1 MKKWFCLAAV
11 AVILLTPAIGL
22 WHSARAETERISVAG
37 VTPNSA
43 AYQALAQ
50 AHPEAEISATLT
62 PYLSTTELINDLLTG
77 GFAYDAF
84 VISSNQFDVDVLI
97 DKGYCAELSDKPEIA
112 EAVGQMMPAFSGL
125 VSRDGRVYG
134 IPYNCR
140 LEYMTYS
147 AEAWAQLGFSDAD
160 VPASFADF
168 LTFLERWVDRA
179 ETEDLA
185 AYSIF
190 GSFDEELYSETSY
203 ADYLVQLLMDN
214 HILQCSYAQAPLRFS
229 SPEFRQCLERCM
241 EVGKKLYALEPV
253 PNQGLPIFELSNG
266 LEKLNHL
273 VPLRLTEEQPAVI
286 KTNVNV
292 CMVFANTQV
301 KAMAEDFALAM
312 LREQGGQTA
321 LALLLQDGT
330 PVENPG
336 YADNVAFWEEQVAA
350 LQKEIDSNT
359 LSPADRRDRLLELE
373 RFEGVL
379 QDVSSEESRYLIS
392 PEMLAVYQSYRD
404 RLFVQPP
411 HYFLP
416 IGEGGEAVKTLRA
429 RCVSGLID
437 VEQFIRK
444 LDEMATMMALEE

>member
-1 MKKWFCLAAV
+1 MKKWFYVMAV
-11 AVILLTPAIGL
+11 AVILLAQASGL
-22 WHSARAETERISVAG
+22 MHSAQAETERISIAG

-50 AHPEAEISATLT
+50 AHPEAEISAVLT

-84 VISSNQFDVDVLI
+84 VISSNQFDVNALI
-97 DKGYCAELSDKPEIA
+97 DKGYCADLSDKPEIA
-112 EAVGQMMPAFSGL
+112 EAVGNMMPAFSGL

-134 IPYNCR
+134 VPYNCR

-147 AEAWAQLGFSDAD
+147 AEAWEQLGFNEAD
-160 VPASFADF
+160 VPASFAGF
-168 LTFLERWVDRA
+168 LTFLERWIDRA
-179 ETEDLA
+179 QTEDLA
-185 AYSIF
+185 AYSVF

-203 ADYLVQLLMDN
+203 TDYLVQLLMDN
-214 HILQCSYAQAPLRFS
+214 QILQCSYAQAPLRFS
-229 SPEFRQCLERCM
+229 SPEFRQCLERCV

-253 PNQGLPIFELSNG
+253 PNQGMPIFELSNG
-266 LEKLNHL
+266 LEKLNQL

-301 KAMAEDFALAM
+301 KAMAEEFALAM
-312 LREQGGQTA
+312 LHKQGGQAA

-330 PVENPG
+330 PIEDPS

-350 LQKEIDSNT
+350 LRKEIDSNT

-392 PEMLAVYQSYRD
+392 PEMLAVYQTYRD

-416 IGEGGEAVKTLRA
+416 NGESGEAIKTLRA
-429 RCVSGLID
+429 RCVSGLISP
-437 VEQFIRK
+437 EQFIRK